1 MPYHSWLR
9 EARIESLGNEQMAHD
24 DEELILWAKTT
35 CRWHEKWI
43 FDDEYYYDCLDT
55 GVSFIELLSQR
66 TSGQLWSIIRNEQ
79 GLPYHTGLLL
89 PLWSRLISDIQSRR
103 AIGIWISCC
112 DIDKEELPLL
122 RHNTRIKKNC
132 RWYSIGT

>member
-1 MPYHSWLR
+1 MGQKRHADGMKNGFLMMS
-9 EARIESLGNEQMAHD
+9 IIM
-24 DEELILWAKTT
+24 
-35 CRWHEKWI
+35 
-43 FDDEYYYDCLDT
+43 FDLDT